1 MIIYTVYIQNSI
13 YNNHTSRSCL
23 FIYYLYESII
33 ITTIMHI
40 MCLLSFT
47 APSPLLSLPNPPSS
61 IFGRS
66 RCHTSSRIPSPTLCC
81 ACRVSLVPVLFLVS
95 LWCWRGFLNCFFFFW
110 RSCGQLNWG
119 WIEMDILRLI
129 NMIDGHFRLSLF

>member
-13 YNNHTSRSCL
+13 YNNHTGRSCL

-33 ITTIMHI
+33 INTIMHI

-47 APSPLLSLPNPPSS
+47 APSPLPSLPNPPSS

-66 RCHTSSRIPSPTLCC
+66 RSHTSSRIPSPTLCC
-81 ACRVSLVPVLFLVS
+81 ACPGESRSRVVFGFFVVLAGVLE
-95 LWCWRGFLNCFFFFW
+95 LLFFFLAKLW
-110 RSCGQLNWG
+110 T
-119 WIEMDILRLI
+119 IELGVDWNGYIATLKYDRWA
-129 NMIDGHFRLSLF
+129 F